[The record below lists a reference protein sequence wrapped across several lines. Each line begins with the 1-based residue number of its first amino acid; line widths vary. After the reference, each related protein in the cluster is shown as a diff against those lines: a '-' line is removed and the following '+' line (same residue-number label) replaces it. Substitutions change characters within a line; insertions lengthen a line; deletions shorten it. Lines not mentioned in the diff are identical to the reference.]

1 MADFQAQS
9 DDFLNW
15 FQSQPG
21 STFHSSL
28 SITDLRSRN
37 AGRGIIA
44 TEAIPA
50 DTELFSIPRSS
61 IISVADSRLSKLL
74 PQIFTTLKDSEAAD
88 GDDIVIPDPWLD
100 LVLVMMYEYLQ
111 GDSSKWKPYFDVL
124 PNVFD
129 TLMFWS
135 QSELDELQA
144 SAVKDKIGKASADE
158 MFSTKVLPV
167 IKEHSKVFYPAE
179 AMELS
184 DEDLMTVAHRMGS
197 LVSSTLLL
205 FHLTC
210 AKMRSRSWHTHSTW
224 SPTTP

>member
-9 DDFLNW
+9 DAFLSW

-44 TEAIPA
+44 TAPIPA

-61 IISVADSRLSKLL
+61 IISVADSQLSKLL
-74 PQIFTTLKDSEAAD
+74 PQIFTTLQPPDLDSDE
-88 GDDIVIPDPWLD
+88 IVNPDPWLD
-100 LVLVMMYEYLQ
+100 LVLVLMYEYLQ

-135 QSELDELQA
+135 QAELDELQA
-144 SAVKDKIGKASADE
+144 SAVKDKIGKESANE

-167 IKEHSKVFYPAE
+167 IKEHSDVFYPKD

-184 DEDLMTVAHRMGS
+184 DEDLMTLAHRMGS
-197 LVSSTLLL
+197 LVSSAWSSRR
-205 FHLTC
+205 FHLSSC
-210 AKMRSRSWHTHSTW
+210 CL
-224 SPTTP
+224 